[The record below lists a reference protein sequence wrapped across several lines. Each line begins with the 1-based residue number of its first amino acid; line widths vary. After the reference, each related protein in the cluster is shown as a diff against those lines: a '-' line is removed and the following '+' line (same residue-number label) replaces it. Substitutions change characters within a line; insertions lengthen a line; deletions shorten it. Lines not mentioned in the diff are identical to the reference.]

1 MVLMP
6 GFQST
11 RLATEGALEP
21 FLFLYTDDSIQGN
34 PETCNQSSMMLNYEV
49 KNIELNITVSVY
61 YGKNVPLFRRNG
73 YRKPGAMIP

>member
-49 KNIELNITVSVY
+49 KNTLPLGTVILCPVY
-61 YGKNVPLFRRNG
+61 GTS
-73 YRKPGAMIP
+73 